1 MKKWSHDWKNFN
13 WDKIKENLAEAEGGS
28 LTLAELGISYD
39 ELREFL
45 LWLQE
50 NNQPAFSSLL
60 LTQALHK
67 AGLSVEDAVI
77 CAEHLDIVSEVL
89 DNLGEKEKQ

>member
-1 MKKWSHDWKNFN
+1 MKKWSHDWENFN

-28 LTLAELGISYD
+28 LTLAELGISDD

-45 LWLQE
+45 LWLQA
-50 NNQPAFSSLL
+50 NNQPAFASLL

-67 AGLSVEDAVI
+67 VGLSLEDAAL

-89 DNLGEKEKQ
+89 DSLEEKEKQ